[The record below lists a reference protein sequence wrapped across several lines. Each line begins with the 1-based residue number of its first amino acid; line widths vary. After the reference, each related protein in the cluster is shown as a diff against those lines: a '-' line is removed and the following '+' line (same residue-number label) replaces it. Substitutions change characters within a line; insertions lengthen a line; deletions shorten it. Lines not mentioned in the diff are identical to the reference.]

1 MFKNR
6 PNTPQ
11 THLETTLIASGAR
24 IEGTIRFKGTLEIE
38 GEVVGDILAEGD
50 GRAMIRILESGR
62 VIGEVR
68 APMIVVNGAVTGNI
82 HSTDHV
88 ELAAN
93 AAVNGDVHYNLIEMV
108 KGSKVEGQ
116 FLHVQDGA
124 RSAESKPAKP
134 EDESKVAGV
143 AAVK

>member
-82 HSTDHV
+82 HSTDHI

-108 KGSKVEGQ
+108 KGS
-116 FLHVQDGA
+116 HVNGSLVFA
-124 RSAESKPAKP
+124 SEPMNAVP
-134 EDESKVAGV
+134 EQPQTIEPE
-143 AAVK
+143 